1 MGDCDKKTKL
11 YHYTD
16 FNAMRGII
24 TNGEI
29 WLWNLRR
36 MNDSQEMKYFIKE
49 LKIAVRKRLSRAE
62 SDCMDSLFAENLKDF
77 DSLSSYAAC
86 FSEYA
91 DDAAQWARYA
101 KNGMGVCIAFNR
113 GLLARIGEA
122 GHAPLCQVNY
132 SSSCDD
138 MEIVRELCQLIQEC
152 ANAGPV
158 TKEDPLS
165 ERIRDFFNRLVTSSP
180 LFKHPSFISEK
191 EYRLVSLPTT

>member
-1 MGDCDKKTKL
+1 
-11 YHYTD
+11 
-16 FNAMRGII
+16 
-24 TNGEI
+24 
-29 WLWNLRR
+29 
-36 MNDSQEMKYFIKE
+36 MKYFIKE

-113 GLLARIGEA
+113 GLLARIGDA

-132 SSSCDD
+132 SGS
-138 MEIVRELCQLIQEC
+138 
-152 ANAGPV
+152 
-158 TKEDPLS
+158 
-165 ERIRDFFNRLVTSSP
+165 
-180 LFKHPSFISEK
+180 
-191 EYRLVSLPTT
+191 